1 MSTTEITDYTT
12 ANTII
17 DQIGFMTMAAIS
29 GGRRDRHPDG
39 VTLPVSNG
47 YKVIVTLDR
56 ASDTY
61 TVTRGYRGRIMGQ
74 RSDVYCDEVSEVAY
88 RASCFH
94 SYGHDEF

>member
-1 MSTTEITDYTT
+1 MSTDTTDYTI

-17 DQIGFMTMAAIS
+17 DQIGRMNLLAIS
-29 GGRRDRHPDG
+29 GFRVERHPDG

-47 YKVIVTLDR
+47 YKVIVTLDA

-61 TVTRGYRGRIMGQ
+61 TVTRAFNKRIMGQ
-74 RSDVYCDEVSEVAY
+74 RPFVYCDEVGEVAY

-94 SYGHDEF
+94 SFGHDEF